1 MAEAETSSVE
11 NIISPNENIPKEAE
25 AVLNA
30 GENTVRRQSSINK
43 MKRLKERE
51 NSVKILVM
59 GLTGAGKSTL
69 VNAMMGDT
77 VAKCK
82 AGAKACSTG
91 IECHKGEREGIRIKI
106 YDTAGFGENDLSERK
121 ILKNIAENTP
131 RKGYDLILIAI
142 KMDNRLD
149 AENAKKMLS
158 SLGRQMDPEM
168 WKRTIVVLTFANFFV
183 FQLENGYQD
192 YTEEAMKLQVE
203 RETEEFRRVFKE
215 HTGKDWELVSQI
227 PFVLAGSMKQ
237 RKLPTDDDWI
247 VTLWDQSILRCRL
260 EVKPFLKRIRFQRL
274 FVDLRLMI
282 RNIFPI
288 SSDSEKDST
297 EQHHEHV
304 IQNDVEQSVGDNSEE
319 HNGQGVPGQEE
330 EGQVQDVPLIDDHNG
345 FEQGEEEMSEP
356 RDGDPD
362 LQRDGLERMKD
373 FDLMSEINS
382 AMPK

>member
-69 VNAMMGDT
+69 VNAMMGGI

-121 ILKNIAENTP
+121 ILKNIAEKTP

-149 AENAKKMLS
+149 ADSAKKMLS

-192 YTEEAMKLQVE
+192 YTEEAIKLQVK
-203 RETEEFRRVFKE
+203 RETEEFRRVFQE
-215 HTGKDWELVSQI
+215 HTGKDWGLVNEI

-237 RKLPTDDDWI
+237 RKLPTDNDWLI
-247 VTLWDQSILRCRL
+247 ALWDHSILRCRT
-260 EVKPFLKRIRFQRL
+260 EVQPFLKRIRFQRL

-288 SSDSEKDST
+288 TGDSERDST
-297 EQHHEHV
+297 EQHHECS
-304 IQNDVEQSVGDNSEE
+304 IENGMEE
-319 HNGQGVPGQEE
+319 GAGPECNGQGGPGQVKE
-330 EGQVQDVPLIDDHNG
+330 VPLDHTYNGLEQDNKKQEEARNDDC
-345 FEQGEEEMSEP
+345 S
-356 RDGDPD
+356 
-362 LQRDGLERMKD
+362 LQDGLEHVGLNLVAEMSTSLN
-373 FDLMSEINS
+373 FD
-382 AMPK
+382 